1 MDSRTVVLPTAENDM
16 SRRYLQVLMRWVP
29 VALQAFNIWPA
40 RPHCGHFF
48 GGVYWYGLETAGPSA
63 TLALVASS
71 PEFDPALVGCSALEL
86 RQIALQVLRY
96 LCLTHDTGPAECV
109 RPLHSWGR
117 PEPAGTKW
125 GERGQGFF
133 PESQCGVTLAY
144 LALTAALLRD
154 MLGDEERAMLAAIT
168 TDYLARFGAM
178 APRSGVYYDTQ
189 CEENGW
195 TALGLVASLLL
206 LAPTPATL
214 LPAALHRW
222 MFCTATMPQDTAN
235 AAVFADGTTVREW
248 CARTYTLLP
257 DGTAENHGFVHPG
270 YMAAAVTLSGEAL
283 NLLHLY
289 GQPVPPHLFWHC
301 RDCYNVLKRWCD
313 TTGAPH
319 CPQSMDW
326 PYFDYISYS
335 FLHATANL
343 YLQDADTA
351 CLERYVLATV
361 ERTCAAHSG
370 RTVPAEVV
378 QYCHTF
384 QDPALMHESRAVTL
398 AQSYLAHRLLGPG
411 TFPAD
416 PTALAQ
422 RLTGVSVYTHGGFLL
437 HRHTRGQTSLSWR
450 NSTMMLPT
458 TGEGVK
464 MIGPQAGSMLARVQV
479 VGQADSTTLVAL
491 TIRESPDRVCVVL
504 VQDLA
509 QDSLRRHVL
518 FASLPHGK
526 CVLVERLVAR
536 QALTVESIVQ
546 GHLSVINDGYFGDHP
561 DQRGQRRLFW
571 DGGVQ
576 VCRGYASDTDAADLT
591 IELTPSRWC
600 NIDDRAG
607 LVFRGSGRAVYHN
620 RHCFPVWRA
629 IEDALV
635 LNLHDTPQTCDA
647 GDTVAQMVAL
657 WCPEQSH
664 QETASQ
670 TFVLY
675 DSPPETVIVE
685 VDEYLCA
692 GNFGET
698 TVALPRPITIPAGQS
713 LPLVWGVTGV
723 ATRDLQVT
731 LQLSAREPML
741 LALP

>member
-1 MDSRTVVLPTAENDM
+1 MAQTRNALTREVLTDFRTVVLPAGENDL

-29 VALQAFNIWPA
+29 VALQVFNSWPE

-86 RQIALQVLRY
+86 RQIALQGLRY

-133 PESQCGVTLAY
+133 RESQCGQTLAY

-154 MLGDEERAMLAAIT
+154 MLGAEERAMLAAIA

-206 LAPTPATL
+206 LAPTPPATL
-214 LPAALHRW
+214 LPAVLHRW
-222 MFCTATMPQDTAN
+222 MFCTATMTQDTAN

-270 YMAAAVTLSGEAL
+270 YMAAAVTLS
-283 NLLHLY
+283 
-289 GQPVPPHLFWHC
+289 
-301 RDCYNVLKRWCD
+301 
-313 TTGAPH
+313 
-319 CPQSMDW
+319 
-326 PYFDYISYS
+326 
-335 FLHATANL
+335 
-343 YLQDADTA
+343 
-351 CLERYVLATV
+351 
-361 ERTCAAHSG
+361 
-370 RTVPAEVV
+370 
-378 QYCHTF
+378 
-384 QDPALMHESRAVTL
+384 
-398 AQSYLAHRLLGPG
+398 
-411 TFPAD
+411 
-416 PTALAQ
+416 
-422 RLTGVSVYTHGGFLL
+422 
-437 HRHTRGQTSLSWR
+437 WR
-450 NSTMMLPT
+450 NSTMMLPA

-464 MIGPQAGSMLARVQV
+464 MIGPQAGSMLARVRV

-491 TIRESPDRVCVVL
+491 TIREAPDRVCVVL
-504 VQDLA
+504 MQDLA

-561 DQRGQRRLFW
+561 DHQGQRRLFW

-576 VCRGYASDTDAADLT
+576 VCRGYASDTDAADLP
-591 IELTPSRWC
+591 IALTPSRWC

-607 LVFRGSGRAVYHN
+607 LVFQGSGRAVYHN
-620 RHCFPVWRA
+620 RHRFPVWRA
-629 IEDALV
+629 MEDALV

-647 GDTVAQMVAL
+647 GDTVAQMVVL

-675 DSPPETVIVE
+675 DSPPETVMVE
-685 VDEYLCA
+685 VDDYLCA

-698 TVALPRPITIPAGQS
+698 TVALPRPLAVPAGAS
-713 LPLVWGVTGV
+713 LPLV
-723 ATRDLQVT
+723 
-731 LQLSAREPML
+731 
-741 LALP
+741 